1 MKQIVMFILAFIV
14 WCLLVWPYDY
24 SPDGTATLD
33 GQSIIVGVVA
43 AVLVTVLFGG
53 MFSEDPLKFFNPSR
67 YLWLIIY
74 LPVFAYYCLK
84 ANLQVVYLVLHPQ
97 MPIEPGIV
105 KVRTKL
111 RNPAAITALSN
122 SITLTPGTL
131 TVDADEQGVLYVHWL
146 KVESKDEQEATEKI
160 VGKFEYFLE
169 RIFE

>member
-1 MKQIVMFILAFIV
+1 
-14 WCLLVWPYDY
+14 
-24 SPDGTATLD
+24 
-33 GQSIIVGVVA
+33 
-43 AVLVTVLFGG
+43 
-53 MFSEDPLKFFNPSR
+53 
-67 YLWLIIY
+67 
-74 LPVFAYYCLK
+74 
-84 ANLQVVYLVLHPQ
+84 

-131 TVDADEQGVLYVHWL
+131 TVDADKQGVLYVHWL

-169 RIFE
+169 RILE